1 MTKILDF
8 EEFKKNAAL
17 EEAKSREKA
26 RQEIL
31 AEVALMDIQF
41 IEEIQSAPLTDNV
54 YSFDKN
60 KP

>member
-8 EEFKKNAAL
+8 EKFKKNAAL

>member
-41 IEEIQSAPLTDNV
+41 IEEIQSPPLTDNV

>member
-41 IEEIQSAPLTDNV
+41 IEETQSAPLTDNV

>member
-8 EEFKKNAAL
+8 EAFKKNAAL
-17 EEAKSREKA
+17 EEAKSLEQV

-41 IEEIQSAPLTDNV
+41 IEEIQSAPPTDNV
-54 YSFDKN
+54 YSLDKN

>member
-31 AEVALMDIQF
+31 TEVALMDIQF